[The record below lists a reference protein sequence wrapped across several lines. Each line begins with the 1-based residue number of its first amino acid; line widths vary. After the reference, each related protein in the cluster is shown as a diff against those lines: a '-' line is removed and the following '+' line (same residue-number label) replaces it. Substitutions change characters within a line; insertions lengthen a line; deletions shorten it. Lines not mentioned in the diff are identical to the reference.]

1 MMARFSGKTA
11 VITGAGQGLGRSIAL
26 QLVAEGA
33 RVVALG
39 RTQRKLEITAEQAAV
54 APGGGNLSILACD
67 QSVPEQVEKA
77 FSAIG
82 ALLGRLDILINNAAV
97 YDLFKVSEAAPETI
111 KRSIDTNL
119 LGPMLC
125 ARAAVPWMIKA
136 GGGDIINVSSVSV
149 HQALSYLPVYAATKA
164 GLESLTQGLN
174 RELRGKNIRVMTL
187 RLGAMASEDQSLDV
201 SSPTFKSFLE
211 ENAAFIG
218 QGGPPMHHDT
228 VVKVLMSMVLLERDA
243 SCGIVELNPFWAGGG
258 LAQEVLE
265 DGLATGG
272 EITV

>member
-1 MMARFSGKTA
+1 MARFTGKTA

-39 RTQRKLEITAEQAAV
+39 RTKRKLEITAEKAAAV
-54 APGGGNLSILACD
+54 PGGGNLSILACD
-67 QSVPEQVEKA
+67 QSLPEQVEKS

-97 YDLFKVSEAAPETI
+97 YELFKVSEATPETI
-111 KRSIDTNL
+111 KTSIDANL

-125 ARAAVPWMIKA
+125 ARAAVPWMIEA

-149 HQALSYLPVYAATKA
+149 HQPRSYLPVYAATKA

-174 RELRGKNIRVMTL
+174 RELRGKNIRVMTF
-187 RLGAMASEDQSLDV
+187 RLGAMASEDQNLDV
-201 SSPTFKSFLE
+201 TSPTFKRFLE
-211 ENAAFIG
+211 ENAALIG

-228 VVKVLMSMVLLERDA
+228 VVEMLMNMLLLERDA
-243 SCGIVELNPFWAGGG
+243 SCGVVELNPFWAGSG
-258 LAQEVLE
+258 LAQDARSPE
-265 DGLATGG
+265 
-272 EITV
+272 